1 MMIIVIIII
10 MIMMIT
16 KSIKFGHLCVDLW
29 EDMPV
34 LISDMSGEHH
44 FAGGQRPYVHLIDH
58 NEKNPWETL
67 FTSCKANI
75 PGNFWRM
82 NCLRR
87 VTSTFPGIVWSRM
100 RQEALGRGCHFKRRS
115 GRFSQYTWQE
125 AHRSRS
131 GWLCR
136 AWTWLGQCS
145 YCIQLQSVFV
155 QKCWMY
161 SSLVYSSHY
170 PQVRA
175 DDSQWHRSE
184 EWLLRQS
191 DAGPPYLLTSVKL
204 TFLVNTEAA
213 G

>member
-1 MMIIVIIII
+1 
-10 MIMMIT
+10 MMIT
-16 KSIKFGHLCVDLW
+16 KCSKFGHLCVDLW

-44 FAGGQRPYVHLIDH
+44 FAGGQRPHMHLIDH

-87 VTSTFPGIVWSRM
+87 VTSTFPGIVWSRI
-100 RQEALGRGCHFKRRS
+100 RQEALRRNCHFKRRC

-125 AHRSRS
+125 AHRSRW

-145 YCIQLQSVFV
+145 CCIQLQS
-155 QKCWMY
+155 
-161 SSLVYSSHY
+161 
-170 PQVRA
+170 
-175 DDSQWHRSE
+175 SE
-184 EWLLRQS
+184 IWVIVKDMQNLQNWIRDQNGNLRWIFPLGV
-191 DAGPPYLLTSVKL
+191 GPPPSRT
-204 TFLVNTEAA
+204 
-213 G
+213 